1 MNTNKEKNTR
11 VSHNPAIG
19 AEYLDIL
26 KAELGENIRR
36 LRRIKGL
43 SQKQVGDTLGITYQQ
58 VQKYEKGQNR
68 IPADFLILLQNLFN
82 VPYSELLPS
91 GKEALSGSDPQ
102 ETPLLQQD
110 ILNRIDAIR
119 SKKLRQKA
127 LAILEIL
134 AR

>member
-1 MNTNKEKNTR
+1 MNTNKEKNTC
-11 VSHNPAIG
+11 VSHSPAIG
-19 AEYLDIL
+19 AECLDTL
-26 KAELGENIRR
+26 KTELGQNIRK

-91 GKEALSGSDPQ
+91 GKKASPA
-102 ETPLLQQD
+102 P
-110 ILNRIDAIR
+110 IRKKRRRCNRIF
-119 SKKLRQKA
+119 
-127 LAILEIL
+127 
-134 AR
+134 